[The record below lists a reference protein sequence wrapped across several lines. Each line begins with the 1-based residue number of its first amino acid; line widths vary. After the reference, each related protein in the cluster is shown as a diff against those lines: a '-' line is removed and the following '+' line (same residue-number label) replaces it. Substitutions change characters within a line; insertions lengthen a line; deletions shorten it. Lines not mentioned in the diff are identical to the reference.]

1 MLKKP
6 RILIL
11 RNSISLCLY
20 VEFRVLF
27 STGLIFYFNY
37 EEFPLHTQYIHVS
50 ISNKI
55 NRSVD
60 RINFNNFEAETK
72 KRKWETYRGRENRG
86 IMRMHVIMSN
96 FT

>member
-11 RNSISLCLY
+11 RNSISLCLH

>member
-11 RNSISLCLY
+11 RNSISLCLH

-50 ISNKI
+50 ISIKI

-72 KRKWETYRGRENRG
+72 KKESGKRIEGEKIGEL
-86 IMRMHVIMSN
+86 
-96 FT
+96 